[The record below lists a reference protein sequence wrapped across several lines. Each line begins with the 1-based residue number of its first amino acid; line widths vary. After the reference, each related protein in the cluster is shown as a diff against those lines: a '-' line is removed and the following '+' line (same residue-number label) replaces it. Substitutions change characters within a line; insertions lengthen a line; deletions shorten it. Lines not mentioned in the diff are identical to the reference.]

1 MSGKKIYRI
10 KNIDIEELELN
21 SPLDKWFISLVNK
34 QIEELSVLDISRMLR
49 QEIFLDIA
57 MPVTFERLLENP
69 FEGEMYE
76 GQLLELYIR
85 CLSKY
90 LVYEEREKY
99 IYLCTIASKNIDLY
113 DWADE
118 YSKQAYKKILNK
130 LEMLTKIRGN
140 FSSGS

>member
-1 MSGKKIYRI
+1 MEKKIYMI
-10 KNIDIEELELN
+10 KNIDIKKLGLN

-49 QEIFLDIA
+49 QEIFPDIA
-57 MPVTFERLLENP
+57 MPVTFERLMENP
-69 FEGEMYE
+69 FEGEMYD

-90 LVYEEREKY
+90 PVYEEREKY

-118 YSKQAYKKILNK
+118 YSKQEYKKVLNK
-130 LEMLTKIRGN
+130 LEILTKITGDY
-140 FSSGS
+140 S

>member
-1 MSGKKIYRI
+1 MGGKKIYMI
-10 KNIDIEELELN
+10 KNIDIQELELN

-34 QIEELSVLDISRMLR
+34 QIEELSVLDLSRMLR
-49 QEIFLDIA
+49 QEIFLNIA

-90 LVYEEREKY
+90 PIYEERKKY
-99 IYLCTIASKNIDLY
+99 IHLCTIASKNIDLY

-118 YSKQAYKKILNK
+118 YSKQEYKKILNK
-130 LEMLTKIRGN
+130 LEMLIKSTGDY
-140 FSSGS
+140 S

>member
-1 MSGKKIYRI
+1 MNGKKIYMI
-10 KNIDIEELELN
+10 KNIDIKKLGLN

-49 QEIFLDIA
+49 QEIFPDIA
-57 MPVTFERLLENP
+57 MPVTFERLMENP
-69 FEGEMYE
+69 FEGEMYD

-90 LVYEEREKY
+90 PVYEEREKY
-99 IYLCTIASKNIDLY
+99 IYLCVIASKNIDLY

-118 YSKQAYKKILNK
+118 YSKQEYKKVLNK
-130 LEMLTKIRGN
+130 LEMLTKITGDY
-140 FSSGS
+140 S

>member
-1 MSGKKIYRI
+1 MNGKKIYMI
-10 KNIDIEELELN
+10 KNIDIKKLRLN

-49 QEIFLDIA
+49 QEIFPDIA
-57 MPVTFERLLENP
+57 MPVTFERLMENP
-69 FEGEMYE
+69 YEGEMYD

-90 LVYEEREKY
+90 PVYEEREKY
-99 IYLCTIASKNIDLY
+99 IHLCTIANKNIDLY

-118 YSKQAYKKILNK
+118 YSKREYKKVLNK
-130 LEMLTKIRGN
+130 LEMLTKITGDY
-140 FSSGS
+140 S